1 MGVEHPNG
9 TTTRSP
15 RVMYP
20 EPIPMSP
27 LSVTQKLRPIM
38 WLPRSSCKYL
48 RRASGS
54 TNFSTLMC
62 RLSAGSIGGRG
73 ILSRT
78 KEEQI

>member
-9 TTTRSP
+9 TTTRPP

-38 WLPRSSCKYL
+38 WLPR
-48 RRASGS
+48 
-54 TNFSTLMC
+54 
-62 RLSAGSIGGRG
+62 
-73 ILSRT
+73 
-78 KEEQI
+78 